1 MLRFRPAA
9 APAAAVAG
17 ALLPPGGLLA
27 RRRRWFG
34 PLALSA
40 ALGAAPAIPADAQI
54 APETLLDARGYASTM
69 VQNRGTDVV
78 DVTVE
83 LRYGSVSEAGVQLG
97 ESVDALVSP
106 AEFMLAPGDVQTVR
120 ILVREK
126 LQPAEVVRLVT
137 TIVPRS
143 AAPVTPA
150 APEAGAEARLTFATR
165 LVTKVIAE

>member
-1 MLRFRPAA
+1 MSPTMPRS
-9 APAAAVAG
+9 
-17 ALLPPGGLLA
+17 
-27 RRRRWFG
+27 RRWLG
-34 PLALSA
+34 RLVLSASLGA
-40 ALGAAPAIPADAQI
+40 ALGAPASAQI
-54 APETLLDARGYASTM
+54 APETLLDSRGYATTM

-83 LRYGSVSEAGVQLG
+83 LRYGSVTEAGVDLG
-97 ESVDALVSP
+97 DRVDALVSP

-143 AAPVTPA
+143 PAAVTPA
-150 APEAGAEARLTFATR
+150 EPDAGAQARLTFATR
-165 LVTKVIAE
+165 LVTKVIAQ